1 MTGCKTGPA
10 ANAHH
15 AILRISGPG
24 VISTAS
30 RGWLWIAEGPRRDQY
45 ISSSGMVYQPTTRLQ
60 ISGYRFMRRRIEC
73 ALLGRDLRSVNEP
86 MRAPAQSL
94 MAGLALAVILLAVC
108 MVLALLRP
116 QPGLSTAPILMEK
129 QSGAL
134 YVRLG
139 ETLHPVL
146 NLASARLIA
155 KTNADPQ
162 PTSASALDRG
172 RRGPM
177 LGIPGAPQFLGTP
190 LREDELRW
198 TVCDTRDGTTVVVGR
213 GEGPQSHNLA
223 RDQTLL
229 VRPLTGGSTYLL
241 YGGRRSVVN
250 LADAAVERALGSE
263 GQIPRTV
270 SPLLLNAIPEAPP
283 LAAPRIPDAGIR
295 SSSSLPGFPVGSVLR
310 VTRTGGDEFY
320 VVLADGVQRVG
331 RLAADLVRFTN
342 SQGTQSV
349 MAVAPDVIRNAPAVT
364 RLPVSGFP
372 DQTKNPPPTDDGTLC
387 AGWTYPASGNVDVS
401 FSVGGLPLS
410 GGDGPVI
417 LAQADGKGPAVDAV
431 YLPPGRSA
439 YVRATSLTGG
449 GAGAGTR
456 YLISDT
462 GVRFAVHDDD
472 AAADLGLPATM
483 IAAPWPVLAKLPAGP
498 ELSRANASVAQDVP
512 AVNRSDPGSP
522 QPRPHSA

>member
-1 MTGCKTGPA
+1 MA
-10 ANAHH
+10 
-15 AILRISGPG
+15 
-24 VISTAS
+24 
-30 RGWLWIAEGPRRDQY
+30 
-45 ISSSGMVYQPTTRLQ
+45 YQPTTRLH

-86 MRAPAQSL
+86 IRAPAQSL
-94 MAGLALAVILLAVC
+94 MAGLASAVILLAGCV
-108 MVLALLRP
+108 VLALLRP

-162 PTSASALDRG
+162 PTVASALSRG
-172 RRGPM
+172 RRGPL

-198 TVCDTRDGTTVVVGR
+198 TVCDSREGTTVVVGR
-213 GEGPQSHNLA
+213 GEGLRSHHLV

-229 VRPLTGGSTYLL
+229 VNPSPGGSTYLL

-250 LADAAVERALGSE
+250 LADAAVVRALGPD
-263 GQIPRTV
+263 GQVPRTV
-270 SPLLLNAIPEAPP
+270 SPLLLNVIPEAPP
-283 LAAPRIPDAGIR
+283 LTAPRIPDAGVR
-295 SSSSLPGFPVGSVLR
+295 NSSSLPGFPVGSVLR

-320 VVLADGVQRVG
+320 VVLTDGVQRVG
-331 RLAADLVRFTN
+331 QLAADLVRFTN
-342 SQGTQSV
+342 PQSTRTV
-349 MAVAPDVIRNAPAVT
+349 MSVAPDVIRNAPAVT

-372 DQTKNPPPTDDGTLC
+372 DQAKNPRATDDGTLC
-387 AGWTYPASGNVDVS
+387 AGWAYAASGNVDIS

-410 GGDGPVI
+410 DGEGPAS
-417 LAQADGKGPAVDAV
+417 LAQADGRGPAVDAV

-439 YVRATSLTGG
+439 YVRATGLSGG
-449 GAGAGTR
+449 NARAGTR
-456 YLISDT
+456 YVVSDS
-462 GVRFAVHDDD
+462 GVRYAIHDDD
-472 AAADLGLPATM
+472 AAHDLGMPDTM
-483 IAAPWPVLAKLPAGP
+483 IAAPWPVLATLPAGP
-498 ELSRANASVAQDVP
+498 ELSRANASVARDVP
-512 AVNRSDPGSP
+512 AASRSDLGS
-522 QPRPHSA
+522 S